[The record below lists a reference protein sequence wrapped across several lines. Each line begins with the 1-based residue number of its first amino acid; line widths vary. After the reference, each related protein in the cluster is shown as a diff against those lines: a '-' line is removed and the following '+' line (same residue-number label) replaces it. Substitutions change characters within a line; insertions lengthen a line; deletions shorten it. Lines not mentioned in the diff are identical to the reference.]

1 MPLPEPALQDTPT
14 VKGKRKR
21 KKSRTAEAPDQQ
33 QADGVQ
39 DAQHSDQEQPAPPAQ
54 AASADPPPKQH
65 LFDDSTS
72 LDKIWRHVESQRAA
86 SDPTT
91 FYYIDRL
98 RTQVHSLQRKL
109 LAVVQENK
117 LNKQRIVE
125 LLASEDKLRAAATC
139 PICLDVFA
147 APQAIQCGHTYCFH
161 CLREWMRHQSE
172 DDRAKCPTCRALI
185 TSAPIP
191 NVVMEHQVETVIDR
205 MPAAERDELRRRI
218 ERNKVDRSAHENPWE
233 GVWAP
238 QGMADLADGVIR
250 CVVCGWEIVDGAC
263 AHDIDL
269 HDDDGGGDDTENDEQ
284 EYAADDQ
291 EEYGRGSGS
300 DISEY
305 DDGEGFV
312 VADDDIEML
321 EEQSDSDDDSD
332 DDGDDDDD
340 DNDDDDDDDD
350 DDELRSGAAS
360 ARNRKRP
367 RARRVVGD
375 SDDSDAAER
384 FGRHGTHAVVAKL
397 PPSFDSLSWPS
408 LSSPGKKSRGDADY
422 GADCNSSSG
431 PRRDDSDGDSIISS
445 DESDSDD
452 DENESEYGESTSAGT
467 PEQQELSDDA
477 DDHDSDLSFAKYR
490 KHVRDTIVPDIVG
503 FDDILELKSL

>member
-1 MPLPEPALQDTPT
+1 MGRRRKQARGTDPANDAASAAAYLSVQAHTPPPTQAQPPAVEAAPMPLPEPALQDTPT

-98 RTQVHSLQRKL
+98 RTQ
-109 LAVVQENK
+109 
-117 LNKQRIVE
+117 
-125 LLASEDKLRAAATC
+125 
-139 PICLDVFA
+139 
-147 APQAIQCGHTYCFH
+147 GHTYCFH

-263 AHDIDL
+263 AQCGRDYADRSDIDL

-375 SDDSDAAER
+375 SDDSDAAE
-384 FGRHGTHAVVAKL
+384 VI
-397 PPSFDSLSWPS
+397 DSASDDM
-408 LSSPGKKSRGDADY
+408 KSRGDADY

-477 DDHDSDLSFAKYR
+477 DDHDSDRGMSFAKYR